1 MSNKTVHRMTIATG
15 IIMFLVGI
23 TLAVYVEAVFGL
35 IISGG
40 GYIILNNAIKGDK

>member
-1 MSNKTVHRMTIATG
+1 MSNKTVHRLTITTG
-15 IIMFLVGI
+15 AVMFFVGI

-40 GYIILNNAIKGDK
+40 GYLILNNAIKRK

>member
-1 MSNKTVHRMTIATG
+1 MTNKTVKRLTITTG
-15 IIMFLVGI
+15 VFMFFMGI

-40 GYIILNNAIKGDK
+40 GYIIFNNAIRGDK